1 MLMATC
7 DLCGKKDK
15 SSLSF
20 CGSSVCRKCFSRLG
34 LDRLEGRVPPED
46 DFLASRMPP
55 TDLPFLEGLNRLASL
70 QPKAL
75 AWDLL
80 DTAEEGLDEGVERIV
95 IHADILAARAVYMF
109 GRGKQRPEEVPA
121 DALGAL
127 LVFGSGVATAL
138 ASGIAGE
145 KPSSDKDELAELEV
159 ELDALIS
166 EMLLA
171 LKKRDDGTITESI
184 GGLLEVLKPS
194 E

>member
-1 MLMATC
+1 
-7 DLCGKKDK
+7 
-15 SSLSF
+15 
-20 CGSSVCRKCFSRLG
+20 
-34 LDRLEGRVPPED
+34 
-46 DFLASRMPP
+46 
-55 TDLPFLEGLNRLASL
+55 
-70 QPKAL
+70 
-75 AWDLL
+75 
-80 DTAEEGLDEGVERIV
+80 
-95 IHADILAARAVYMF
+95 MF

-145 KPSSDKDELAELEV
+145 KPSADKDELAELEG